1 MNKPLIRWFGG
12 KGRLIPKLMARL
24 PANFDSSCNL
34 WVEPF
39 AGGGAM
45 FLHVLS
51 ECPNIKEAVI
61 NDLNPHLINYYLAA
75 REDPQKLHC
84 EIEHVKQ
91 EFLSSL
97 DYKTFYYNVLR
108 ARFNNNILAGWQLGG
123 AADFVMAA
131 NFYVL
136 NATCFNGFW
145 RVNKRGMFNATFGFG
160 DGSHHRKEIAPSLE
174 ELRGLAALLE
184 RCTIM
189 HGDFERTF
197 SYSCQGSFF
206 YLDPPY
212 VPISKTSNFTT
223 YTCDG
228 FTEQDQARLVTF
240 MDQLSARGVPCMVSN
255 SSAAASLYHGYRVD
269 EIEVMRTVAGD
280 ANARGNVTEIV
291 AMNYD

>member
-75 REDPQKLHC
+75 REDPQQLHS

-97 DYKTFYYNVLR
+97 DYKAFYYNVLR

-131 NFYVL
+131 NFYML

-145 RVNKRGMFNATFGFG
+145 RVNKRGMFNATFGYT
-160 DGSHHRKEIAPSLE
+160 DGSHHRKEIAPSLDD
-174 ELRGLAALLE
+174 LRDLAALLE

-197 SYSCQGSFF
+197 SYSCRGSFF

-223 YTCDG
+223 YCTEG
-228 FTEQDQARLVTF
+228 FNLADQDRVVEFAQRL
-240 MDQLSARGVPCMVSN
+240 SNIGVPCMISN
-255 SSAAASLYHGYRVD
+255 SLSAASLYKGFRVD
-269 EIEVMRTVAGD
+269 TFDVLRTVAGD
-280 ANARGNVTEIV
+280 AGARGNVTEIV